1 MRDVLENLALLGGAV
16 YATIPAFWLTLHP
29 FTKYWRT
36 RGRNAFKTVLPLWL
50 LYIAIATLTL
60 APWRHLRL
68 YTSYYALIPGLL
80 LLLPG
85 LSLYVASSRNFTHVQ
100 LSGLAELEPER
111 HTQSLITTGIRAR
124 VRHPIYLGHLCELL
138 GWTIAIGT
146 ISLYIL
152 SAFAIFTGAFMI
164 HLEDNE
170 LEARFGDA
178 YREYRRKVPAIS
190 PRFSE
195 RHFVA
200 QGVEH
205 PVVLFLSSHD
215 ALRPAFDVR

>member
-68 YTSYYALIPGLL
+68 YTSYYAFIPGLL
-80 LLLPG
+80 LLLAG

-178 YREYRRKVPAIS
+178 YREYRRKVPAIL
-190 PRFSE
+190 PKIF
-195 RHFVA
+195 
-200 QGVEH
+200 
-205 PVVLFLSSHD
+205 
-215 ALRPAFDVR
+215 